1 MTDKSIRGV
10 VVIGGGPAGLIAA
23 TYLARA
29 SLSPLVFAGIPGE
42 SQISLTAEIENFP
55 GFEKISGA
63 ELIEKLRNQAK
74 KFGAEI
80 IDEPV
85 AKVDFSKKPFKVYLQ
100 GSIDSVGDSLP
111 ATYRTILTKSVIIA
125 TGAKPKWLGIESEEK
140 FKGKGIGVCATCDGF
155 FYRNKTVAVVGGGNA
170 ALEETLQLAKV
181 AAKVYLIHRRNELRA
196 DKILQERAFKNEKI
210 EIIWDSQIVEVLGTN
225 KVEAIKLGSTKSEAR
240 NPKQF
245 SNSSNSNLFRDSKL
259 DIRTLKVDG
268 LFIAIG
274 RKPNTDLF
282 KNQLELDEQGYIVIN
297 KKLRS
302 MGKFFNSQSETS
314 IEGIF
319 AAGDCI
325 TPDYRQAG
333 VAAGSGIVAAL
344 DVEKY
349 LEN

>member
-1 MTDKSIRGV
+1 MIDISLRNVII
-10 VVIGGGPAGLIAA
+10 IGGGPAGLTAA
-23 TYLARA
+23 IYLARA
-29 SLSPLVFAGIPGE
+29 SLSPLVLAGIPGE
-42 SQISLTAEIENFP
+42 SQIALTAEIENFP

-85 AKVDFSKKPFKVYLQ
+85 AKVDFSKKTFKVYLQ
-100 GSIDSVGDSLP
+100 GSINSVGDSFP

-155 FYRNKTVAVVGGGNA
+155 FYRNKTLAVVGGGNA

-225 KVEAIKLGSTKSEAR
+225 RVDGMKIVNVKDKNKTQNI
-240 NPKQF
+240 
-245 SNSSNSNLFRDSKL
+245 
-259 DIRTLKVDG
+259 KVDG

-282 KNQLELDEQGYIVIN
+282 KNQLELDKQGYIVIN

>member
-10 VVIGGGPAGLIAA
+10 VIIGGGPAGLIAA

-225 KVEAIKLGSTKSEAR
+225 RVDGMKIVNVKDKNKTQNI
-240 NPKQF
+240 
-245 SNSSNSNLFRDSKL
+245 
-259 DIRTLKVDG
+259 KVDG